1 MMNAQVGRS
10 LTTTRAR
17 RCACTI
23 AAASVMTLLVAC
35 GDDRNYASG
44 VPGSS
49 GAIAPEQPVAA
60 ESAVTSAPEVAK
72 ASTAATAAEVAISQ
86 GSNSSPPSSTSTSNA
101 PRVADS
107 APRTLDIPAP
117 LTPVASNTSSA
128 GAVKGEVVVVEGVEP
143 FKKLAQSSKFAA
155 FRRIT
160 SRYVQIMAELRP
172 FGERLADG
180 TATAEDRAQH
190 TRLEKLAE
198 AQWKPI
204 NQYMWGQEWT
214 EEDRAAMGWILYGG
228 AQRK

>member
-1 MMNAQVGRS
+1 V
-10 LTTTRAR
+10 
-17 RCACTI
+17 
-23 AAASVMTLLVAC
+23 
-35 GDDRNYASG
+35 
-44 VPGSS
+44 
-49 GAIAPEQPVAA
+49 
-60 ESAVTSAPEVAK
+60 
-72 ASTAATAAEVAISQ
+72 
-86 GSNSSPPSSTSTSNA
+86 
-101 PRVADS
+101 
-107 APRTLDIPAP
+107 
-117 LTPVASNTSSA
+117 
-128 GAVKGEVVVVEGVEP
+128 VKGEVVVVEGVEP